1 MSQLKLEFPL
11 IKTIVKT
18 KKLTRRQEDSIMNYT
33 TTRLLGKKYKRK

>member
-11 IKTIVKT
+11 IKTIVKA

-33 TTRLLGKKYKRK
+33 TTRLLGKQYKRK